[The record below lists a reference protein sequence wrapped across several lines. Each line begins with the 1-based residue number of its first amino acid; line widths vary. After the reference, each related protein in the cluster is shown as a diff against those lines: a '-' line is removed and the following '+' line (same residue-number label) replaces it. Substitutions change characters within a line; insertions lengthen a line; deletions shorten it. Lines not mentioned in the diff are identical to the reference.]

1 MPPPLLCSA
10 DCASASQFEEVLEAI
25 DGIEAMV
32 DSSVLPAV
40 LDTSWLVEGEEASVE
55 EDELNELG

>member
-1 MPPPLLCSA
+1 
-10 DCASASQFEEVLEAI
+10 VLEAI